1 MPLAQQTKGNPNNMR
16 PKIVALMTI
25 KLYCSSDICVKF
37 ELVHFSGFGN
47 MAPTTFGT
55 RMFCIGYALV
65 GIPLN
70 GILLAGLGEYFSRTF
85 LRYAET
91 AFSPIR

>member
-1 MPLAQQTKGNPNNMR
+1 
-16 PKIVALMTI
+16 
-25 KLYCSSDICVKF
+25 
-37 ELVHFSGFGN
+37 

-85 LRYAET
+85 LRCAQIDSMSN
-91 AFSPIR
+91 AVL